1 MARAKALHVKSQQLC
16 ILGVLQRCIS
26 DGIVSAAMTFP
37 FARDSY
43 CGVQGF
49 QVDEA
54 RANEFKSTLLQVFP
68 SDIQRNS
75 INNAF
80 RRMGFGPQP
89 SKKGGTQIWAEAWAG
104 KRPMVFKGHASVSRV

>member
-1 MARAKALHVKSQQLC
+1 MHVKSQQLC

-26 DGIVSAAMTFP
+26 DGIVSAAMTMP

-49 QVDEA
+49 QVHEA

-68 SDIQRNS
+68 SNIQRNS

-104 KRPMVFKGHASVSRV
+104 KRPMVFKGHVSVSRV